1 MLPRGPRRRG
11 RRLWTVAT
19 ATVVALVAATA
30 VSTELLGSL
39 PREVRAVAAGSIDPA
54 PTTVAIADSDVYGMT
69 QADVDKTMD
78 AIRATNVRSV
88 RLLIPWAGVEATQG
102 QLDWSTV
109 DKTVNSA
116 AARQLAVVGVVN
128 SSPMW
133 AVAPGGQYLSG
144 RPASPDTYGDF
155 VAKVASRYQGKIAA
169 LEIWNEPNGI
179 QFYTPAPD
187 PAGYVDLLKASYAK
201 IKAVDPSIVVLGGS
215 LGSILDY
222 PGSTISPPNFLTQ
235 MYAAGAKGYFDALA
249 FHPYHYSTK
258 FGDGV
263 QWEGTPLQQLM
274 AMRNTM
280 VANGDGDRKIWSTE
294 YGEPSS
300 LGGDAQQNAFVTDM
314 LTKWR
319 ELPYTGPVFIY
330 TTRDGQS
337 GGFNAIDTFGVFR
350 ADWTAKPVL
359 QTVQAAASGSLATS
373 AEFQRFSTV
382 TDPDLGTPLS
392 PVYKVNAQNWA
403 QIRTAAVVYET
414 ASGFVTS
421 PLPVA
426 QKAGLY
432 GTMPT
437 TPFANGYQ
445 DFDMYDGVRVWY
457 SPATGA
463 HSARKV
469 IYDAWTPALGLAIT
483 DMSGGGLG
491 NRCDFE
497 NGSISW
503 SPLGGAKV
511 TFKDGQTPTTTP
523 PTTTPPTTTPPTT
536 TPPTTTPGGPTD
548 PGQPGQQNPVT
559 AVLAFLLSII
569 GGLGGAVPH

>member
-1 MLPRGPRRRG
+1 
-11 RRLWTVAT
+11 
-19 ATVVALVAATA
+19 VVALACTTA
-30 VSTELLGSL
+30 VSTELLSSR
-39 PREVRAVAAGSIDPA
+39 PREVIAVVAGSIDPA
-54 PTTVAIADSDVYGMT
+54 PTTTAIADSDVYGMA

-78 AIRATNVRSV
+78 AIRAANVRSV
-88 RLLIPWAGVEATQG
+88 RLLIPWAGVEAAQG
-102 QLDWSTV
+102 QLDWSMV

-116 AARQLAVVGVVN
+116 AARQLSVVGVVN
-128 SSPMW
+128 SSPIW

-144 RPASPDTYGDF
+144 RPASPATYGDF

-215 LGSILDY
+215 LGAILDY
-222 PGSTISPPNFLTQ
+222 AGSAISPPNFLTQ

-263 QWEGTPLQQLM
+263 QFEGTPLQQLM

-300 LGGDAQQNAFVTDM
+300 LGGDAQQNAFVSDM
-314 LTKWR
+314 LTKWQ

-337 GGFNAIDTFGVFR
+337 GGFNAVDTFGVLR
-350 ADWTAKPVL
+350 ADWTPKPVL

-382 TDPDLGTPLS
+382 TDPNLGTPLS

-403 QIRTAAVVYET
+403 QIRTVATVYET

-421 PLPVA
+421 PTPVA

-432 GTMPT
+432 GTVPT

-445 DFDMYDGVRVWY
+445 DFDMYDGLRVWY

-469 IYDAWTPALGLAIT
+469 IYDAWTPALGLAISDT
-483 DMSGGGLG
+483 TGGGLG
-491 NRCDFE
+491 SQCEFE
-497 NGSISW
+497 NGTITW
-503 SPLGGAKV
+503 SPFGGARV
-511 TFKDGQTPTTTP
+511 TFKNGQNPGGPTTP
-523 PTTTPPTTTPPTT
+523 P
-536 TPPTTTPGGPTD
+536 TTPGGPTTPPTTPGGPPGGPT
-548 PGQPGQQNPVT
+548 PGQPDQQNPIS
-559 AVLAFLLSII
+559 AVLAFLLGII
-569 GGLGGAVPH
+569 GGLGGAVTR

>member
-19 ATVVALVAATA
+19 ATVVALVATTA

-382 TDPDLGTPLS
+382 TDPDLGTALS

-536 TPPTTTPGGPTD
+536 TPGGPTD

>member
-1 MLPRGPRRRG
+1 MLPSRRRRRG
-11 RRLWTVAT
+11 RRLWTVAI
-19 ATVVALVAATA
+19 ATVVALVCTTA
-30 VSTELLGSL
+30 ISTNLLSSL
-39 PREVRAVAAGSIDPA
+39 PREVRAVAAGFIDPS
-54 PTTVAIADSDVYGMT
+54 PTTIAIADSDVYGMA

-78 AIRATNVRSV
+78 AIRATNVRAV
-88 RLLIPWAGVEATQG
+88 RLLIPWAGVEARQG

-116 AARQLAVVGVVN
+116 AARQLTVVGVVN

-144 RPASPDTYGDF
+144 RPASPDVYGDF

-179 QFYTPAPD
+179 QFYTPVPD

-215 LGSILDY
+215 LGSILDNG
-222 PGSTISPPNFLTQ
+222 GSAISPPNFLTQ

-263 QWEGTPLQQLM
+263 QFEGTPLQQLM
-274 AMRNTM
+274 VMRNTM

-300 LGGDAQQNAFVTDM
+300 LGGDAVQSAFVTDM

-337 GGFNAIDTFGVFR
+337 GGFNAVDTFGVLR
-350 ADWTAKPVL
+350 ADWTPKPVL
-359 QTVQAAASGSLATS
+359 QAVQSAAGGNLATS

-382 TDPDLGTPLS
+382 ADPNLGTPLS
-392 PVYKVNAQNWA
+392 PVYEVNTQNWA

-432 GTMPT
+432 GTMPV

-445 DFDMYDGVRVWY
+445 DFDMYDGLRVWY

-469 IYDAWTPALGLAIT
+469 IYDAWTPELGLAMT
-483 DMSGGGLG
+483 DMIGGGLG

-503 SPLGGAKV
+503 SPFGGAQV
-511 TFKDGQTPTTTP
+511 TFKNGQHPGGP
-523 PTTTPPTTTPPTT
+523 
-536 TPPTTTPGGPTD
+536 TPGGPT
-548 PGQPGQQNPVT
+548 PGGPTPEPPVQQNPIS
-559 AVLAFLLSII
+559 AVLAFLFGII
-569 GGLGGAVPH
+569 GGLGGTVTR